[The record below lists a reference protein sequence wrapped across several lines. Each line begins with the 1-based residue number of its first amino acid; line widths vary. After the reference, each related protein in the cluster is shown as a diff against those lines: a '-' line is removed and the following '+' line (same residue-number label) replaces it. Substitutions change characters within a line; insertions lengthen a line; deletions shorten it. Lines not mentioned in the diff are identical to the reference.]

1 LSGGFLLTFFS
12 SFGQTFF
19 ISPSPH
25 LSAGEIRADYGLSHG
40 RFRRDLHAGYAGK
53 CLPSLPQVGKI
64 IDRISV
70 SATVLLAAPMLALAC
85 VIMAWSRSLALLVLA
100 IYLLRL
106 FGQGMFTHI
115 AMTAMGRWFAAQ
127 RGRAVSLTAI
137 GVNLGEAVFP
147 VSFVTMAAFFGWRG
161 SWLLAAGVLMLV
173 ALPVVYQLMKV
184 ERVPQSVVRH
194 PDSPVERDWTRAEVM
209 RDPLFWAAMSGVL
222 APAFHRHD
230 SVLPPGLSVGIA
242 RLATDRVCDL
252 VRGHVGHDDRVCA
265 GERTTG

>member
-1 LSGGFLLTFFS
+1 MPFLHFLRDNARWVAGGFLLTFFS

-19 ISPSPH
+19 IS

-40 RFRRDLHAGYAGK
+40 DFGAIYMLATLASAA
-53 CLPSLPQVGKI
+53 SLPQVGKI

-147 VSFVTMAAFFGWRG
+147 VSFVTMAA
-161 SWLLAAGVLMLV
+161 SSDGVAHGCLR
-173 ALPVVYQLMKV
+173 Q
-184 ERVPQSVVRH
+184 E
-194 PDSPVERDWTRAEVM
+194 
-209 RDPLFWAAMSGVL
+209 
-222 APAFHRHD
+222 
-230 SVLPPGLSVGIA
+230 
-242 RLATDRVCDL
+242 C
-252 VRGHVGHDDRVCA
+252 
-265 GERTTG
+265 